1 MDFNLELEQLR
12 KQKKQVQEERSS
24 LREQKEREI
33 RETLEKISKKYA
45 QMSRNN
51 DQQLLESNKKIDT
64 YCQMLEE
71 YSTFNAK
78 ELGETI
84 TSLMRIFEGVNF
96 VYQEAQINHTTE
108 VQRLVFDS
116 IEVDVEKHPRI
127 IVLEEERKNSYSD
140 RHNSLK
146 SLVKQGKAIIL
157 VDDANPS
164 DKYLSFYRADTM
176 NHNIKQCINV
186 GRFTYVKEF
195 IDYLI
200 SYKIENQSHELSSDE
215 IEKLKVEFISA
226 RTKQIEENY
235 QKLYERQEEEM
246 KQRLAQEKDH
256 RELVLKRI
264 MDKKH
269 N

>member
-12 KQKKQVQEERSS
+12 KQKKQVQEERSG

-33 RETLEKISKKYA
+33 REIVEQIEKKYA
-45 QMSRNN
+45 QMSRDK
-51 DQQLLESNKKIDT
+51 DQELLESNDKIDA
-64 YCQMLEE
+64 YCKMLEE
-71 YSTFNAK
+71 YSTFNEK

-84 TSLMRIFEGVNF
+84 ASLMRIFEGVNF
-96 VYQEAQINHTTE
+96 IYHRTPINYTTE
-108 VQRLVFDS
+108 VTRLLVDT
-116 IEVDVEKHPRI
+116 IEVNTGKHQRI
-127 IVLEEERKNSYSD
+127 VVLEEERKDSYSD

-164 DKYLSFYRADTM
+164 ETDLLFYRADTM
-176 NHNIKQCINV
+176 NHNIKQCVNV
-186 GRFTYVKEF
+186 GRFTYIKEF

-200 SYKIENQSHELSSDE
+200 SYKIENQLHELSSDE
-215 IEKLKVEFISA
+215 IAKLQAEFISA
-226 RTKQIEENY
+226 RIKQIEENY
-235 QKLYERQEEEM
+235 QKLYDRQEEEM
-246 KQRLAQEKDH
+246 KQRLAQEKD
-256 RELVLKRI
+256 RRKLVLKRI